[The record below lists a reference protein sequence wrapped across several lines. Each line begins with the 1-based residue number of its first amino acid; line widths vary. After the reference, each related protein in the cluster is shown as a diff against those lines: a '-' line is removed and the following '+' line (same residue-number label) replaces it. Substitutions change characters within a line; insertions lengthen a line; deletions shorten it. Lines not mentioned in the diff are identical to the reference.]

1 MQALHKIEKLQ
12 LVNNTHVKTFRPQ
25 LLVLTGKPRDKQWL
39 IKFVSLLQKGRGL
52 MICGDIIL
60 SRENSDEEK
69 LDGAEMRVH
78 NETAMELAQI
88 YERVCA
94 RRIEGDNFLSDKNIW
109 KTRCPG
115 AFCEAVSADSLYDGF
130 QRLLQTSG
138 VGKMRPNT
146 VVIGFKHN
154 WRNLSDRDIAEYEK
168 LIRTA
173 LASNVGLMIVRDDTG
188 VLDIN
193 LLNSSPTLPKS
204 MCCCLDKE
212 HARVNVSWFTSEDVG
227 KEHVCNLC
235 IIS

>member
-1 MQALHKIEKLQ
+1 MNWGAAGEAIKYVQALHKIERLQ

-25 LLVLTGKPRDKQWL
+25 LLVLTGRPRDKQWL

-52 MICGDIIL
+52 MICGDIIMKDE
-60 SRENSDEEK
+60 RMDEEK
-69 LDGAEMRVH
+69 SDATDLRVH
-78 NETAMELAQI
+78 NETATELAHI

-94 RRIEGDNFLSDKNIW
+94 RRLEGDNFLSDKQIW

-154 WRNLSDRDIAEYEK
+154 WRSSSESDIANYEK

-173 LASNVGLMIVRDDTG
+173 LASHVGLMIVRDDNG

-193 LLNSSPTLPKS
+193 LRNSSPTLPKK
-204 MCCCLDKE
+204 MFCCLNKE
-212 HARVNVSWFTSEDVG
+212 HARVNVSSGFVF
-227 KEHVCNLC
+227 L
-235 IIS
+235 